1 MSLFRKNH
9 TGIIIKISKVLFFF
23 LIVSLILIN
32 LYDISYHL
40 IQEGSLNLHQ
50 KTEAIIL
57 FFITILV
64 ILIKTYHIYGL
75 NHLHSELDKKNQ
87 EIDVYKKKI
96 QRFNSRNKTRNQRT
110 ISNWNLTKK
119 EEEKVAQYLI
129 LGYSFKQISGLLNKS
144 EKTIRNQSLSIYKK
158 AGMTGRNH
166 LAGFFLYDF
175 FDEE

>member
-1 MSLFRKNH
+1 M
-9 TGIIIKISKVLFFF
+9 
-23 LIVSLILIN
+23 
-32 LYDISYHL
+32 
-40 IQEGSLNLHQ
+40 
-50 KTEAIIL
+50 
-57 FFITILV
+57 FI
-64 ILIKTYHIYGL
+64 
-75 NHLHSELDKKNQ
+75 
-87 EIDVYKKKI
+87 KKI

>member
-64 ILIKTYHIYGL
+64 ILINIYGL

-87 EIDVYKKKI
+87 EIDVYKKKYKDSI
-96 QRFNSRNKTRNQRT
+96 QEIKQGIKEQFRY
-110 ISNWNLTKK
+110 WNLTK

-158 AGMTGRNH
+158 AGMTGRND

>member
-75 NHLHSELDKKNQ
+75 NHLQSELDKKNQ
-87 EIDVYKKKI
+87 EIDVYKKKYKDSI
-96 QRFNSRNKTRNQRT
+96 QEIKQGIKEQFQF
-110 ISNWNLTKK
+110 WNLTK

-158 AGMTGRNH
+158 SGMTGRND

>member
-50 KTEAIIL
+50 KTEAIL
-57 FFITILV
+57 LLFITILV

-87 EIDVYKKKI
+87 EIDVYKKNTKI
-96 QRFNSRNKTRNQRT
+96 QF
-110 ISNWNLTKK
+110 KK
-119 EEEKVAQYLI
+119 
-129 LGYSFKQISGLLNKS
+129 
-144 EKTIRNQSLSIYKK
+144 
-158 AGMTGRNH
+158 
-166 LAGFFLYDF
+166 
-175 FDEE
+175 

>member
-75 NHLHSELDKKNQ
+75 NLLHSELDKKNQ
-87 EIDVYKKKI
+87 EIDVYKKKYKDSI
-96 QRFNSRNKTRNQRT
+96 QEIKQGIKEQFQY
-110 ISNWNLTKK
+110 WNLTK

-158 AGMTGRNH
+158 AGMTGRND

>member
-9 TGIIIKISKVLFFF
+9 TGIIIKISKALFFF

-75 NHLHSELDKKNQ
+75 NHLHSELDKKKPRNRCLQKKYKDSIQ
-87 EIDVYKKKI
+87 EIKQGIKEQFQY
-96 QRFNSRNKTRNQRT
+96 
-110 ISNWNLTKK
+110 WNLTK

-158 AGMTGRNH
+158 AGMTGRNV

>member
-1 MSLFRKNH
+1 MSFFRKNH

-87 EIDVYKKKI
+87 EIDVYKKKYKDSI
-96 QRFNSRNKTRNQRT
+96 QEIKQGIKEQFRY
-110 ISNWNLTKK
+110 WNLT
-119 EEEKVAQYLI
+119 EKVAQYLI

-158 AGMTGRNH
+158 AGMTGRND

>member
-1 MSLFRKNH
+1 MSLFRKNQ
-9 TGIIIKISKVLFFF
+9 TSLIIKISKLLFFL
-23 LIVSLILIN
+23 LIISLILIN

-64 ILIKTYHIYGL
+64 ILIKTYHTYGF
-75 NHLHSELDKKNQ
+75 NHLNSEIDKKIQ
-87 EIDVYKKKI
+87 EIDVYKKKYKKSI
-96 QRFNSRNKTRNQRT
+96 EQIKQGIKEQFRY
-110 ISNWNLTKK
+110 WNLTK

-158 AGMTGRNH
+158 AGMTGRND

>member
-32 LYDISYHL
+32 LYDVSYHL

-87 EIDVYKKKI
+87 EIDVYKKKYKDSI
-96 QRFNSRNKTRNQRT
+96 QEIKQGIKEQFQY
-110 ISNWNLTKK
+110 WNLTK

-158 AGMTGRNH
+158 AGMTGRND